1 MKLTKEKLYQLIIEQ
16 MRPRQASMDREVFQK
31 RRQYPK
37 GGTIRA
43 FGDENQPTN
52 RPELQDKL
60 TTLAS
65 SGPEGYNQALDLAD
79 TIDEPL
85 DIEFDP
91 TGMETF
97 NLQTKT
103 PLEMQHDLWFDYVM
117 QDYADNFVAPI
128 DPDKFE
134 QFIKDE
140 EIPED
145 KKQEVYNELE
155 AARKAIVQRSYVNLP
170 KTGYERTKE
179 LENLYGFDFRP
190 DWMKRNHYD

>member
-1 MKLTKEKLYQLIIEQ
+1 MKLTKQKLEQLIIEQ
-16 MRPRQASMDREVFQK
+16 MRSRQASMDREVFDK

-43 FGDENQPTN
+43 FGDENQPVN

-60 TTLAS
+60 TTLGS
-65 SGPEGYNQALDLAD
+65 SGPEGFNQALDLAD
-79 TIDEPL
+79 TLDEPL

-91 TGMETF
+91 TEMESF

-117 QDYADNFVAPI
+117 QNYADNFVAPI
-128 DPDKFE
+128 DMDKFE
-134 QFIKDE
+134 QYVKDQG
-140 EIPED
+140 ISQD

-155 AARKAIVQRSYVNLP
+155 AARLAIVQRSYVNLP
-170 KTGYERTKE
+170 KTGYEKTKE